1 MTRSHANPF
10 SNGEIYFQYG
20 GGVSRRPLAGLFS
33 SFSCG
38 LLCLHHV
45 SCVKFRMNIPLSC
58 VVYIQVGQLFG
69 PKNQNTFRVF
79 SLNVFTFFY
88 PEGILLKVC
97 SFIYILE
104 FIKTTQSF
112 SSLVFFVFN
121 VVVGMI
127 ARCRKKIIFYKES
140 SSLC

>member
-1 MTRSHANPF
+1 MF
-10 SNGEIYFQYG
+10 STYRKWWYG
-20 GGVSRRPLAGLFS
+20 GGGMSLRPLAGLFS

-58 VVYIQVGQLFG
+58 VVYIQVGKIFG

-112 SSLVFFVFN
+112 SSLVFFVFI
-121 VVVGMI
+121 VVAGMI
-127 ARCRKKIIFYKES
+127 ARCRKKINFYKEP